1 MANLEELKR
10 KAQETAYAAAEKAQ
24 EAAAVA
30 GEKAGVIKDVAK
42 TNVSLVTEKRNLE
55 KCYQALGEWYAV
67 QLGDEAPE
75 GAADLLKAIRDSQAK
90 LEELKMRKSEQD
102 MSARELLD
110 RGMGFFTEKA
120 EAIAA
125 LAKKPSNGT
134 NAQDLV
140 AEGVEAFAEK
150 AEELA
155 GEAAEPADIA
165 SVHETVEE
173 GVEAAA
179 DLMSGD
185 KKEE

>member
-120 EAIAA
+120 E
-125 LAKKPSNGT
+125 
-134 NAQDLV
+134 
-140 AEGVEAFAEK
+140 
-150 AEELA
+150 ELA